1 MLVHEAKLKHH
12 LKAHKSLNI
21 FESRI
26 VFKLWNLLLF
36 VCLVPTTAQSALILS
51 IEEYTTDTFVFSISG
66 TFDADTV
73 GTPFAGFLGV
83 KWDYEGNPGS
93 HTDFISPDAGDVG
106 NPLYSSGSLTFNG
119 IAQLPSFAPTTGTFA
134 DSIRFGN
141 PSGGAGTPFAA
152 GTVVSGTI
160 SVDLSGEPISF
171 LLVDPLSFDLV
182 SGLNGGF
189 TSWNRLEASATLVSG
204 VPEPSSFLLL
214 GLASLTLLLLRFRR
228 STNQSETM
236 TV

>member
-1 MLVHEAKLKHH
+1 
-12 LKAHKSLNI
+12 
-21 FESRI
+21 
-26 VFKLWNLLLF
+26 
-36 VCLVPTTAQSALILS
+36 
-51 IEEYTTDTFVFSISG
+51 
-66 TFDADTV
+66 
-73 GTPFAGFLGV
+73 
-83 KWDYEGNPGS
+83 WDYEGNLGV
-93 HTDFISPDAGDVG
+93 HTDFITPDAGDVG
-106 NPLYSSGSLTFNG
+106 NPPYSSGSLTFNG
-119 IAQLPSFAPTTGTFA
+119 IASLPSFAPTTGTFA

-141 PSGGAGTPFAA
+141 PSGGVGTPFAA

-171 LLVDPLSFDLV
+171 LPVDPLSFDLV
-182 SGLNGGF
+182 SGLNDGF

-214 GLASLTLLLLRFRR
+214 GLASLSLLLLRFRR